1 MQIGA
6 VRFLNGKSCVRCSL
20 ITRNPTTNQLHEK
33 MEPYR
38 TLKKVSKDDENQPI
52 FGINLIPLNLG
63 IIRVGDNVQILK

>member
-1 MQIGA
+1 M
-6 VRFLNGKSCVRCSL
+6 
-20 ITRNPTTNQLHEK
+20 TRNPTTNQLHEK

>member
-1 MQIGA
+1 M
-6 VRFLNGKSCVRCSL
+6 RTLLSDNKK
-20 ITRNPTTNQLHEK
+20 PDHKQLHEK

-52 FGINLIPLNLG
+52 FGINLISPNLG